1 MADTIPGPS
10 GAQPV
15 APSADDAPP
24 TINILKPPI
33 VRLPIGRSAT
43 YPLQGLQKEE
53 SAFVLWV
60 PTNGGGKLTLST
72 HSLVQVALERP
83 LGKVLK
89 TGTKSLTFD
98 VPDQQHGE
106 YFFIV
111 AAPAATAICEFVQVG
126 LAREDASQSAAPLV
140 PWNFWYFPA
149 AANVVDPMTGRRY
162 SDPFAAKTMKK
173 YAKAFKLVDATGP
186 ATWEYDSAN
195 RHVDLYAD
203 EWEGHCHNAAPSS
216 AIFHLPAPGG
226 TFTVNGVQFTRS
238 ELMLLAAEFFGN
250 FGQDKR
256 VWALPDGP
264 PLGKYSLWRLLKP
277 GEPADAKVL
286 MDRILAV
293 TPKPLTAP
301 DHTHDQK
308 VQAATEAGLFI
319 ANQNGASA
327 YEKTVR
333 ETFGRLAAEFY
344 EKLILKLSKEKTPL
358 VADARVYDGAR
369 GANEVWNQVF
379 FYYRA
384 RYQEDASQD
393 NRLMNIQCDLY
404 ANVDDNSANLA
415 PYPATVKGS
424 EVTPVP
430 PFERKAQVLLYNNI
444 WLLAFTV
451 AGGLEMNDKR
461 NRWTS
466 HQNINGQEL
475 YAPTDVFELT
485 SLVEQR
491 HGQASGN
498 PYITW
503 DLVKA
508 GALVLHK
515 RFGGP

>member
-1 MADTIPGPS
+1 MADPIPGPS

-72 HSLVQVALERP
+72 NSVVQVALERP

-89 TGTKSLTFD
+89 TGTKTLIFD
-98 VPDQQHGE
+98 VPEQQHGE

-111 AAPAATAICEFVQVG
+111 AAPAATATCEFVQIG
-126 LAREDASQSAAPLV
+126 LAREDASKSSPPLV

-149 AANVVDPMTGRRY
+149 AANVVIPGTGRRIP
-162 SDPFAAKTMKK
+162 DPSAAETMKK
-173 YAKAFKLVDATGP
+173 YAKAFKLADANGP
-186 ATWEYDSAN
+186 ASWEYHPGN
-195 RHVDLYAD
+195 GHVDLYAD
-203 EWEGHCHNAAPSS
+203 GWEGHCHNAAPSS
-216 AIFHLPAPGG
+216 AIFYLPAPGG
-226 TFTVNGVQFTRS
+226 TVTVNGVQFSRRD
-238 ELMLLAAEFFGN
+238 LMLLAAEFFGN
-250 FGQDKR
+250 FGQDKQ
-256 VWALPDGP
+256 VWTLPEEP
-264 PLGKYSLWRLLKP
+264 RLGKYSLWRLLKP
-277 GEPADAKVL
+277 GEPADVKVL
-286 MDRILAV
+286 IERILAV
-293 TPKPLTAP
+293 TPKPIMAS
-301 DHTHDQK
+301 THKQ
-308 VQAATEAGLFI
+308 VQLLQAAADASAFIVEQKGEA
-319 ANQNGASA
+319 A
-327 YEKTVR
+327 YEKNVR

-344 EKLILKLSKEKTPL
+344 AKLIEKISKEKTPL
-358 VADARVYDGAR
+358 VADARSYNDQR
-369 GANEVWNQVF
+369 GGNEVWNQVF

-384 RYQEDASQD
+384 SYQEDASQD

-404 ANVDDNSANLA
+404 ANVDAESPDLA
-415 PYPATVKGS
+415 PYPATVIGS

-430 PFERKAQVLLYNNI
+430 PFRNEPQVLEYKNT
-444 WLLAFTV
+444 WLLAFTG
-451 AGGLEMNDKR
+451 AGAVDSSDTR
-461 NRWTS
+461 SRWVS
-466 HQNINGQEL
+466 LQNINNKEL

-485 SLVEQR
+485 ALVEQR
-491 HGQASGN
+491 HGKASGN